1 MIENSFQKISTFEHM
16 KSFFQDG
23 QSILFGGFGGVGT
36 PPGLVNAILETNIR
50 DLLLIGNDAG
60 FPHIGIGKI
69 ITAKRAR
76 KMIVSHIG
84 SNPNAGKMM
93 HNGELDIEFS
103 PQGTLVERIRAGG
116 MGLGGILT
124 DIGLN
129 SEFVNPGKQ
138 VVEITNQQYLV
149 EPALTAEIAIVY
161 AKQCDPYGNLVF
173 DKSARNTNPL
183 VAMAGELTMVEAEEI
198 VPLGALNPEE
208 IVTSGAFVNYIIPS
222 KGVDW
227 QWVWEMQSEK
237 L

>member
-1 MIENSFQKISTFEHM
+1 MMENPFGKVTTYDHIKALF
-16 KSFFQDG
+16 KDG

-36 PPGLVNAILETNIR
+36 PPGLVNTILETNIQ

-69 ITAKRAR
+69 VTAKRAR

-93 HNGELDIEFS
+93 HEGKLDIEFS

-116 MGLGGILT
+116 MGLGGIFT
-124 DIGLN
+124 DIGIE
-129 SEFVNPGKQ
+129 SDIVNNGKQ
-138 VVEITNQQYLV
+138 IVEINDKQYLV
-149 EPALTAEIAIVY
+149 EPALTADIAIVY
-161 AKQCDPYGNLVF
+161 AKQSDPYGNLVF

-183 VAMAGELTMVEAEEI
+183 VAMAGQVTIVEAAEI

-208 IVTSGAFVNYIIPS
+208 IVTPGAFVDYIVPS
-222 KGVDW
+222 EGVDW
-227 QWVWEMQSEK
+227 KWIWELKAEK
-237 L
+237 S